1 MKKYS
6 FHNIIINVFSYLLVA
21 DLFVFISGL
30 ALPMFELLELLP
42 MLELLTMVVVAADDV
57 DRLSA
62 AGEDDDIAPAP

>member
-1 MKKYS
+1 
-6 FHNIIINVFSYLLVA
+6 VFSYLLVA
-21 DLFVFISGL
+21 DLFVLISGL
-30 ALPMFELLELLP
+30 ALPMFELLELLPMFELLP

>member
-1 MKKYS
+1 M
-6 FHNIIINVFSYLLVA
+6 FSYLLVA

-42 MLELLTMVVVAADDV
+42 MFELLTMVVVAADDV

>member
-1 MKKYS
+1 
-6 FHNIIINVFSYLLVA
+6 VFSYLLVA
-21 DLFVFISGL
+21 DLFVLISGL

-42 MLELLTMVVVAADDV
+42 MFELLTMVVVAADDV

>member
-1 MKKYS
+1 
-6 FHNIIINVFSYLLVA
+6 
-21 DLFVFISGL
+21 VFISGL

-42 MLELLTMVVVAADDV
+42 MFELLTMVVVAADDV